1 VNGRS
6 DAGGTTGVVAEPRQP
21 RRQRPGI
28 EPGRI
33 YLGWQHALLLPD
45 PGPMPRRPAPP
56 EFEQLSPDW
65 VAAQRREDRQLARPL
80 RLTCLGCAALGCL
93 AAALCWAGLLNPA
106 LTGLAL
112 AVALAAGLGSARAIW
127 RREQELRSAI
137 EAEERRVAKIRA
149 VQQSRLAAR
158 QEQHARLYRGWQ
170 HGRAVF
176 GRQPQWFAVSLPGDI
191 DRIDVAG
198 GTLAGW
204 SALLTMIAAPR
215 LSAGGEVTVLD
226 LTEGAVAADLVA
238 VARRSGIEP
247 LVWVMPGDLPRLDLG
262 TGLGAEALA
271 DVLALT
277 VSASDEPDGAG
288 AAAKDAAKDAAIL
301 ERVLDTLGGS
311 ASIASLTAALRA
323 LAQVDDPRADV
334 RAGLLTAEQLTRI
347 SALFGRGAAERV
359 VIERAWALES
369 RLRRLGQLGSAP
381 VPLAPSRLRVAWLD
395 RRSGALGNTMLGTY
409 LTVAMTHML
418 RQAPAGRRWEHTLC
432 VLGAERLGGVV
443 LDRLCDACETSGTGL
458 VVAYRSIPAQV
469 RDRLGRGSAAV
480 AFMRLGNAQDAK
492 AASEQI
498 GTEHRFVLSQLTDT
512 VGESLTDTAGD
523 SYTSTVGTADSV
535 SDSASVS
542 DTAGASTGR
551 GRSRH
556 GAFAPF
562 ADSTGTASRDQS
574 FSRASSDSV
583 SLTEGINSST
593 SWGVSTS
600 RALSAST
607 SLAAA
612 AQRSREFL
620 VEQHEL
626 QQLPPS
632 AVIITHAGP
641 AGRRV
646 VLADANPAI
655 IALPTATLSSLEEA
669 RAAAA
674 RAGGAGSAG
683 HAAAAGRPRAEA
695 ADAADPR
702 PAGQPAAPEPN
713 LGPPPGRLDWRRRR
727 N

>member
-1 VNGRS
+1 
-6 DAGGTTGVVAEPRQP
+6 
-21 RRQRPGI
+21 
-28 EPGRI
+28 
-33 YLGWQHALLLPD
+33 
-45 PGPMPRRPAPP
+45 
-56 EFEQLSPDW
+56 
-65 VAAQRREDRQLARPL
+65 
-80 RLTCLGCAALGCL
+80 
-93 AAALCWAGLLNPA
+93 
-106 LTGLAL
+106 
-112 AVALAAGLGSARAIW
+112 
-127 RREQELRSAI
+127 
-137 EAEERRVAKIRA
+137 
-149 VQQSRLAAR
+149 
-158 QEQHARLYRGWQ
+158 
-170 HGRAVF
+170 
-176 GRQPQWFAVSLPGDI
+176 
-191 DRIDVAG
+191 
-198 GTLAGW
+198 
-204 SALLTMIAAPR
+204 
-215 LSAGGEVTVLD
+215 
-226 LTEGAVAADLVA
+226 
-238 VARRSGIEP
+238 
-247 LVWVMPGDLPRLDLG
+247 
-262 TGLGAEALA
+262 
-271 DVLALT
+271 
-277 VSASDEPDGAG
+277 
-288 AAAKDAAKDAAIL
+288 
-301 ERVLDTLGGS
+301 
-311 ASIASLTAALRA
+311 
-323 LAQVDDPRADV
+323 
-334 RAGLLTAEQLTRI
+334 
-347 SALFGRGAAERV
+347 
-359 VIERAWALES
+359 
-369 RLRRLGQLGSAP
+369 
-381 VPLAPSRLRVAWLD
+381 
-395 RRSGALGNTMLGTY
+395 
-409 LTVAMTHML
+409 
-418 RQAPAGRRWEHTLC
+418 

-683 HAAAAGRPRAEA
+683 HAAAAGRPGAEA